1 MKEIE
6 QSAVE
11 RMLSALSPEERD
23 LLVLVDDEVK
33 DVMEQRLKLA
43 NSGKK
48 TKK

>member
-1 MKEIE
+1 
-6 QSAVE
+6 
-11 RMLSALSPEERD
+11 MLSALSPEERD
-23 LLVLVDDEVK
+23 MLIQVDDEVK